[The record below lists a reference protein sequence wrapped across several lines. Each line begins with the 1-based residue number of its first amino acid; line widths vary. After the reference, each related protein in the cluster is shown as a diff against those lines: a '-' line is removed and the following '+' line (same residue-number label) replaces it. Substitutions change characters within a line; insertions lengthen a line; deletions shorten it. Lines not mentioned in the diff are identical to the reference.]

1 MVKGCGAVMLSM
13 ILSSG
18 FALAAPTPA
27 DDCSWTAYRLRRG
40 VFASGRF
47 QPLVVLAARVR
58 GLWLIEEHLP
68 HDPRRKRNEVWV
80 LHERPE
86 PAMRAGRQVCNSV

>member
-27 DDCSWTAYRLRRG
+27 DDCSSTAYRLRRG

-58 GLWLIEEHLP
+58 GLWLIKEHLP
-68 HDPRRKRNEVWV
+68 HDPRRKRNKVSV
-80 LHERPE
+80 LHDRPDRLI
-86 PAMRAGRQVCNSV
+86 AR